1 MGWQDLTPV
10 GVRFIAFSDMQTAVL
25 ESRAVPEETLPDQS
39 LNRWFHYREISPR
52 MINYVGFACNE
63 RCRFCYYLESIESG
77 TTTNR
82 TTEENKKQ
90 IREGRQ
96 VFGKTQIEFT
106 GGEATIRPDF
116 PQLVAYAKELG
127 YEEISLITNGL
138 KMSHLDYC
146 KKIVE
151 AGVNDVLF
159 SFHSYEP
166 EKHDWLTQIPGSH
179 RRLKQ
184 AVENMI
190 SLGVKVRFNSVITS
204 ENYKDLIPHLEFLC
218 SFNPWS
224 INLIMF
230 NPSEE
235 TADYNAHD
243 AIRFTSYDEIAGYV
257 GEAITQFR
265 DRVTALNVRF
275 MPFCFLKGHE
285 AHIRNYWQAIY
296 EAKEWDSLLHMGYRF
311 GWPKTIGAALAGV
324 LLLPWSVA
332 RYGAKSFQTLV
343 SELVET
349 TRVRMLFSHVKGCRK
364 CALRKICP
372 GFHRDFL
379 KTYGRDQK
387 VHPYLDLPLIRN
399 PLYFAYRR
407 YAFKFPGLMKEKR
420 RLESA
425 RKA

>member
-1 MGWQDLTPV
+1 
-10 GVRFIAFSDMQTAVL
+10 MQTLAAESPIGMDRNVL
-25 ESRAVPEETLPDQS
+25 GDD

-77 TTTNR
+77 TTENR
-82 TTEENKKQ
+82 TTEENQKQ
-90 IREGRQ
+90 IREGREK
-96 VFGKTQIEFT
+96 FGKTQIEFT

-116 PQLVAYAKELG
+116 PILVSYARQLG

-138 KMSHLDYC
+138 KMSNLDYC

-159 SFHSYEP
+159 SFHSYDP
-166 EKHDWLTQIPGSH
+166 TKHDWLTQVPGSH
-179 RRLKQ
+179 RRLKL

-218 SFNPWS
+218 QFNPWS

-235 TADYNAHD
+235 TSDYNSHD
-243 AIRFTSYDEIAGYV
+243 AIRFTSYDEIGGYV
-257 GEAITQFR
+257 SEAITQFR

-275 MPFCFLKGHE
+275 MPFCFIKGHE
-285 AHIRNYWQAIY
+285 AHVRNYWQAIY

-311 GWPKTIGAALAGV
+311 GWPKTIGAAFAG
-324 LLLPWSVA
+324 LFLLPWSVA
-332 RYGAKSFQTLV
+332 RYGAKNFQTFV

-349 TRVRMLFSHVKGCRK
+349 TRVRMLFRHVKGCRK
-364 CALRKICP
+364 CALRMICP
-372 GFHRDFL
+372 GFHKDFI
-379 KTYGRDQK
+379 KSYGKNQT
-387 VHPYLDLPLIRN
+387 VHPYTDMPLIKN
-399 PLYFAYRR
+399 PLYFAAQR
-407 YAFKFPGLMKEKR
+407 YSFKFPSLVKEEKR
-420 RLESA
+420 AKKMAQR
-425 RKA
+425 